1 VCTTYGVGELNA
13 INAIAGSAAGKV
25 FEFVNLRISAALCL
39 ALAIFV
45 AADAVMLQA
54 SWLRPWPV
62 AQLGEALERLMDVC
76 Q

>member
-1 VCTTYGVGELNA
+1 MGILYAFARMESPTMASSPASEEVSPE
-13 INAIAGSAAGKV
+13 IAAGKV

-54 SWLRPWPV
+54 SWFTPV
-62 AQLGEALERLMDVC
+62 VGSATG
-76 Q
+76 